1 MVFVL
6 SAVGAGVQNYRLPF
20 HPLLSACM
28 FKLPALGVLNLRKSI
43 SGGEFTR
50 AIYLKEVKNL
60 LSEEKLPTWFQ
71 PFNFEALGG

>member
-1 MVFVL
+1 MGFPL
-6 SAVGAGVQNYRLPF
+6 SAVDAEMQSYGLQF
-20 HPLLSACM
+20 HPLLSEHM
-28 FKLPALGVLNLRKSI
+28 FELLAPGVLNLRKSFL
-43 SGGEFTR
+43 GEEFTR